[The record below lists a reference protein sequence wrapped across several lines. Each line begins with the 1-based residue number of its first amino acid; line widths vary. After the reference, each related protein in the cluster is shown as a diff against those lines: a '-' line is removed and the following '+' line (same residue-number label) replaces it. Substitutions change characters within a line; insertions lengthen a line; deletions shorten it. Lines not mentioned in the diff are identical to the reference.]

1 MKELFSTA
9 QGTVYQTKRNL
20 IVEFAGTKTAF
31 NIPSFWSLKKRV
43 DAIDVEEMAQNPS
56 RAFDCAIILP
66 CGSERCYVLSLEE
79 VIEFQ
84 DLLGGAKLML
94 ELNSILHEQMYV
106 VA

>member
-1 MKELFSTA
+1 MKNLFSTPHGA
-9 QGTVYQTKRNL
+9 VHQTKRNL
-20 IVEFAGTKTAF
+20 VVEFAGTETAF

-43 DAIDVEEMAQNPS
+43 DAIDIEEMANNPS
-56 RAFDCAIILP
+56 RAFDCAIISP

-94 ELNSILHEQMYV
+94 ELNSILHEQMYA